1 MRKSFIFIFPVTL
14 RGILF
19 VCMAVMIAVIACR
32 KMDRQPT
39 ISDDALEQK
48 FFYSHR
54 SGSNLE
60 KSIVSF
66 MQRENNKYHFVG
78 NIVNR
83 VGFPYWNKAI
93 IISDQSKTGRGQGGE
108 SATFVLIPFVRNTEN
123 QVNSVLLI

>member
-1 MRKSFIFIFPVTL
+1 
-14 RGILF
+14 
-19 VCMAVMIAVIACR
+19 MAVMIAVIACR